1 MNLAT
6 GTMLGPYELLS
17 PLGAGGMGEVYR
29 ANDTRL
35 NRDVAIKVLPAS
47 FAYDADRLLRFEQEA
62 RATSAL
68 SHPNILT
75 VYDIGSHEGSP
86 YIVAELLEGEELRQQ
101 LSEGA
106 LPQRKAVDYAQQIAS
121 GLAAAHL
128 KGIIHRD
135 LKPENI
141 FITTDG
147 RVKILDFGLA
157 KLKPAKQAAGTGS
170 ELATQKALTEPGVVM
185 GTVGYMSPEQV
196 RGQEAD
202 HRSDIFSFGA
212 ILYEML
218 RGRRTFTG
226 ESAIEVM
233 NAILKEEPEE
243 LTETNARIN
252 PALERI
258 VRRCLEKKAERRFQ
272 STSDLCFAIEALSM
286 PSGSRIET
294 AALPAAAEGRGKARL
309 FGNAKLAWI
318 VAGALLGLVAALLFI
333 LASFRRPAVE
343 VTATRFVIPASEKK
357 SFTSLAVS
365 PDGRRLVYGTSTE
378 GKLQLWLRPLD
389 SLAAQ
394 PLPGTYEADF
404 GAFSFWSPDSRY
416 IAFFA
421 DGKLKKME
429 ISGGPA
435 QAIADAPLPWGGS
448 WNRDGVIIF
457 SPTPQSPLYRV
468 SASGGEAT
476 QLTTLDES
484 RQETGHRW
492 PFFLPDGRH
501 FLYLARTLQTEGN
514 VIYVGSLDSKETKR
528 LISADSNVAYAP
540 PGYLLYARE
549 GALMAQPFDAD
560 KLEVTGEA
568 SPVAEHIWHEPQYP
582 LARFSVS
589 SDGALVYLTG
599 TPTLQLTWFDRG
611 GKPLGTVGPPA
622 AYRYLRLSPD
632 EKRVAV
638 ERTEPPAAG
647 FDLWLIDLARGVPSR
662 FTSGRGTEVYPVWSP
677 DGSRIAFSSAY
688 SSGSGGQFD
697 LYQKLSSGAGS
708 DEELLK
714 SGENKAVMDWSA
726 DGRFILFRS
735 FGGKTKFDI
744 WVLPTFGD
752 RNPYPFLQSEFGETW
767 ARFSPD
773 GRWVAYVSNETGMTE
788 VYVQEFQGSGGKVRV
803 STGGGN
809 LPCWRR
815 DGKELFYISG
825 GKLMAVEVKV
835 VGANFE
841 AGVPRQLFEIPRS
854 VGFEVSG
861 DGQRFLIP
869 VPVEETS
876 PTPITVVLNWTADL
890 KR

>member
-1 MNLAT
+1 MNVAT

-47 FAYDADRLLRFEQEA
+47 FANDADRLLRFEQEA

-68 SHPNILT
+68 NHPNILT

-86 YIVAELLEGEELRQQ
+86 YIVAELLEGEELRRQ

-106 LPQRKAVDYAQQIAS
+106 LPQRKAVDYALQIAS

-157 KLKPAKQAAGTGS
+157 KLKPAKQAAGASS
-170 ELATQKALTEPGVVM
+170 ELATQKAITDPGVVM

-196 RGQEAD
+196 RGQQAD

-243 LTETNARIN
+243 LTETNARIS

-294 AALPAAAEGRGKARL
+294 AALPAVAEGRGKARL

-318 VAGALLGLVAALLFI
+318 VAGALLLGLVAALLFI
-333 LASFRRPAVE
+333 LASFRRPAVD
-343 VTATRFVIPASEKK
+343 VTATRFVIPASEKET
-357 SFTSLAVS
+357 FTSLAVS

-378 GKLQLWLRPLD
+378 GKERLWVRPLD
-389 SLAAQ
+389 SLTAQ
-394 PLPGTYEADF
+394 PLPGTDKADPEAI
-404 GAFSFWSPDSRY
+404 GSFWSPDSRY

-429 ISGGPA
+429 ISGGLA
-435 QAIADAPLPWGGS
+435 QAIADAPIPRGGS

-457 SPTPQSPLYRV
+457 SPTAQSPLYRV
-468 SASGGEAT
+468 SATGGEAT

-484 RQETGHRW
+484 RQETSHRW

-501 FLYLARTLQTEGN
+501 FLYLARTIQGEDN
-514 VIYVGSLDSKETKR
+514 VIYVGSLDSKEVKR
-528 LISADSNVAYAP
+528 VTRADSNMAYAL
-540 PGYLLYARE
+540 PGDLLFARE
-549 GALMAQPFDAD
+549 GTLMAQPFDAEG
-560 KLEVTGEA
+560 LRVTGEA
-568 SPVAEHIWHEPQYP
+568 FPVVEHIRHNPANT

-589 SDGALVYLTG
+589 EGSVLVYQTG
-599 TPTLQLTWFDRG
+599 NPVPNQLTWIDRSG
-611 GKPLGTVGPPA
+611 NKLGTVGPRGN
-622 AYRYLRLSPD
+622 YTQLRLSPD

-638 ERTEPPAAG
+638 FRADPPAITN
-647 FDLWLIDLARGVPSR
+647 DIWLIELARGVESRLTSDPS
-662 FTSGRGTEVYPVWSP
+662 SEASPVWSP
-677 DGSRIAFSSAY
+677 DGSRIAFTSNREGRAN
-688 SSGSGGQFD
+688 
-697 LYQKLSSGAGS
+697 LYQKLSSGAGEV
-708 DEELLK
+708 EELFK
-714 SGENKAVMDWSA
+714 SGENKVMMDWSA
-726 DGRFILFRS
+726 DGRFMLFRS
-735 FGGKTKFDI
+735 FGEKTRMDI

-752 RNPYPFLQSEFGETW
+752 RKPYPLLQSEFNEIW

-773 GRWVAYVSNETGMTE
+773 GRWVAYVSNETGMNE
-788 VYVQEFQGSGGKVRV
+788 VYVQEFQGSGGKWRV
-803 STGGGN
+803 STGGGSF
-809 LPCWRR
+809 PSWRR

-825 GKLMAVEVKV
+825 GKLMAVDVKV
-835 VGANFE
+835 VGSNFE
-841 AGVPRQLFEIPRS
+841 AGVPRLLFGIPRS

-890 KR
+890 KW